1 MGLAYASL
9 NDHHR
14 ARDCYKKAVELDPQN
29 ESYRNNLRIAEE
41 KVAEVSHDFTFNKM
55 IENLFIL
62 IAIVSIRRTI
72 RWNAI

>member
-41 KVAEVSHDFTFNKM
+41 KVSEVSN
-55 IENLFIL
+55 
-62 IAIVSIRRTI
+62 
-72 RWNAI
+72 